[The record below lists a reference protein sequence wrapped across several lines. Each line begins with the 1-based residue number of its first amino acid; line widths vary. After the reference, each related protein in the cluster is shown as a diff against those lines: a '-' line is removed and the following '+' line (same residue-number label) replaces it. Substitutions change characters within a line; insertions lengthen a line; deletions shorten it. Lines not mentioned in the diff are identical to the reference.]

1 MEMVMKRRSAVP
13 YFALLTCVL
22 GLMSIAMAQDV
33 AHAVSGVVTRVDK
46 DAKTLSVK
54 TSDGTE
60 HVFKYSEKTGLH
72 ASHEAAAGM
81 KKGAVDS
88 YFAGKEGTSVVVHYT
103 EKGGDK
109 TATWVD
115 DLGKDT
121 VKSANG
127 TITKIDKKAHTL
139 TIKTDDG
146 AESTYAFG
154 KEAASDSQHGVV
166 KGWDYTASKAKE
178 GDKVAVEYTEDTG
191 KKVVHFFKAM

>member
-1 MEMVMKRRSAVP
+1 MKLSGVVRQW
-13 YFALLTCVL
+13 ALLACVV
-22 GLMSIAMAQDV
+22 GLMSFAMAQDV
-33 AHAVSGVVTRVDK
+33 AHAVSGVVTKVDK

-54 TSDGTE
+54 AADGTE

-81 KKGAVDS
+81 KKGALDS
-88 YFAGKEGTSVVVHYT
+88 YFAGKEGTHVVVHYT

-121 VKSANG
+121 VKSAHG
-127 TITKIDKKAHTL
+127 TITKIDKNAHTV
-139 TIKTDDG
+139 TIKADDG

-154 KEAASDSQHGVV
+154 KEAASDSEHGVV
-166 KGWDYTASKAKE
+166 KGWDYTASKAKA
-178 GDKVAVEYTEDTG
+178 GDKVSVEYTEDAG
-191 KKVVHFFKAM
+191 KKVVHFFKAL